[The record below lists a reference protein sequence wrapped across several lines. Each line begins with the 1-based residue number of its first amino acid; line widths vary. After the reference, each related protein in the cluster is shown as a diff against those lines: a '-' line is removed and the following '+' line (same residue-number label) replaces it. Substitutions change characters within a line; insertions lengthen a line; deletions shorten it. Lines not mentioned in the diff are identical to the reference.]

1 MRVIRNVIPA
11 VYQLRIKQMM
21 LDVGFPWGYLED
33 VTYRDTDEVRNR
45 FPNANGSQ
53 GFAHLFYDDETNTHS
68 EFCNIIMPL
77 FFSFV
82 DTHEYN
88 LFRIKG
94 GLLLPQ
100 GALKSPYNMPHVDM
114 NRPHTTALY
123 YVNTADGETVFFD
136 ENNNEVRREKPEAG
150 KVIIFDGSVYHASQ
164 NPTRSTNRITLNF
177 NYEH

>member
-1 MRVIRNVIPA
+1 
-11 VYQLRIKQMM
+11 
-21 LDVGFPWGYLED
+21 
-33 VTYRDTDEVRNR
+33 
-45 FPNANGSQ
+45 
-53 GFAHLFYDDETNTHS
+53 
-68 EFCNIIMPL
+68 
-77 FFSFV
+77 
-82 DTHEYN
+82 
-88 LFRIKG
+88 
-94 GLLLPQ
+94 
-100 GALKSPYNMPHVDM
+100 M